1 MADLL
6 NIGISGLRVHQTS
19 LTVTGNNIANVATEG
34 YSRQDATIIS
44 NSSQNVG
51 GNWIGSG
58 ARVDSVQRIYD
69 EFLVSQ
75 LQKDSANFNF
85 FETLSVNAGQVDK
98 LLADPSTGIQP
109 GIENMFG
116 AFQAAIDDPSSL
128 AARQVLISE
137 SQGMVDRFDSI
148 QDRLN
153 DYNNII
159 NGQLGSMA
167 TQITTLGEAIA
178 ELNVQIQFSSSSASG
193 NAPNDL
199 LDKRDLAIKEL
210 SELVSVSVVQQ
221 GNAAV
226 NVFIGNGQA
235 LVIGKDFN
243 RLTTQIGGQDP
254 TRDSVVF
261 TINGVEQD
269 VTSQIQGGKM
279 GGLLDYRSEVLD
291 PVMNRLG
298 RTAIALQFNIN
309 QQHAL
314 GIDINGQ
321 AGGLFF
327 EDVNDAFSVHS
338 RVVGNAENAQPN
350 DRVLGVYITDPNKL
364 TDSEYEV
371 KFIGPNDYTFK
382 VTRISDGK
390 EMFTN
395 ALSTVY
401 PESFEVEGFDLTFEA
416 GSFKAGDKFYLMPTR
431 NGASQIE
438 LDINLPQEIALATAV
453 MTDFDVG
460 NIGQAIIS
468 PGLVLDANASS
479 FDIPGQLAPPLVVR
493 FTSDSRYDVLDN
505 SDPSNPVQLNP
516 PIMQQVYVPGVVN
529 NLLPANEGKTAV
541 NSLGG
546 FLPADF
552 FYQDYTVPT
561 TTPGNG
567 LFPAR
572 IRFNDPDPVTGGTT
586 QRSVITIGANT
597 PASEIAK
604 TLNDQQ
610 GISAS
615 ARTTLQL
622 SNFAS
627 DSGGF
632 LDQEFFLNGIE
643 LTDTLP
649 VGQVKYDLNY
659 PQTVPDP
666 VNANF
671 IADRINSNFTFQ
683 SMGIVAKSDGSTVT
697 ITALNGEDLAIEL
710 QGDHGDSMT
719 VSNGQNT
726 FVKATGATSSNPLSK
741 FEGYDFSEGGPY
753 TYEFEV
759 QGQGTFNIALTGT
772 YATGAELITAIEN
785 QITSTPF
792 FFTGKLAIDIDE
804 KGNILFQNELDI
816 SPSGTNGS
824 AKLTMG
830 GRVKV
835 VMDEGIVMESE
846 PPLSNLFE
854 AVPNQVPT
862 YLGYE
867 LTMEGT
873 AREGDQFYVNFNSDA
888 VTDNRNGALLGAIQ
902 TQEIIE
908 GDMTISEAYGRMV
921 EEVGSITARAQINT
935 ESAKVLLQNTQDSV
949 DGVSGVNLD
958 EEAAN
963 LIRFELGYNA
973 SAQVISVARDLFSTL
988 IGIFR

>member
-1 MADLL
+1 
-6 NIGISGLRVHQTS
+6 
-19 LTVTGNNIANVATEG
+19 
-34 YSRQDATIIS
+34 
-44 NSSQNVG
+44 
-51 GNWIGSG
+51 
-58 ARVDSVQRIYD
+58 
-69 EFLVSQ
+69 
-75 LQKDSANFNF
+75 
-85 FETLSVNAGQVDK
+85 
-98 LLADPSTGIQP
+98 
-109 GIENMFG
+109 
-116 AFQAAIDDPSSL
+116 
-128 AARQVLISE
+128 
-137 SQGMVDRFDSI
+137 
-148 QDRLN
+148 
-153 DYNNII
+153 
-159 NGQLGSMA
+159 
-167 TQITTLGEAIA
+167 
-178 ELNVQIQFSSSSASG
+178 
-193 NAPNDL
+193 
-199 LDKRDLAIKEL
+199 
-210 SELVSVSVVQQ
+210 
-221 GNAAV
+221 
-226 NVFIGNGQA
+226 
-235 LVIGKDFN
+235 
-243 RLTTQIGGQDP
+243 
-254 TRDSVVF
+254 
-261 TINGVEQD
+261 
-269 VTSQIQGGKM
+269 M

-298 RTAIALQFNIN
+298 RTSIALQFNIN

-327 EDVNDAFSVHS
+327 EDVNDPFFAHS
-338 RVVGNAENAQPN
+338 RVVGSVDNAKPD
-350 DRVLGVYITDPNKL
+350 DRVMGVNITDPNQL

-395 ALSTVY
+395 ALSTTY
-401 PESFEVEGFDLTFEA
+401 PESFSVEGFDLTFEA
-416 GSFKAGDKFYLMPTR
+416 GTFKAGDRFYLMPTR
-431 NGASQIE
+431 NGANQIE
-438 LDINLPQEIALATAV
+438 LDINLPQEIALASAV

-468 PGLVLDANASS
+468 PGVVMDANASS
-479 FDIPGQLAPPLVVR
+479 FDIPGQLSPPLVVR
-493 FTSDSRYDVLDN
+493 FTSDTRYDVLDN
-505 SDPSNPVQLNP
+505 SDPSNPVPLNP
-516 PIMQQVYVPGVVN
+516 PIMQQVYVSGVVN

-572 IRFNDPDPVTGGTT
+572 IRFSDPDPITGGII
-586 QRSVITIGANT
+586 QRSVISIGANT

-604 TLNDQQ
+604 TLNDQK

-615 ARTTLQL
+615 ARTTVQL
-622 SNFAS
+622 SNFVS
-627 DSGGF
+627 DSAGF

-649 VGQVKYDLNY
+649 VGQVKYELNY

-726 FVKATGATSSNPLSK
+726 FVKATGADSSKPLSK
-741 FEGYDFSEGGPY
+741 FEGYDFSVGGPY
-753 TYEFEV
+753 TYEFDV

-816 SPSGTNGS
+816 SPKGTNGS

-830 GRVKV
+830 GQVKV

-854 AVPNQVPT
+854 AVPNQIPT

-873 AREGDQFYVNFNSDA
+873 AHQGDQFYVDFNSDA

>member
-128 AARQVLISE
+128 PARQVLISE
-137 SQGMVDRFDSI
+137 SQGMVDRFHSI

-298 RTAIALQFNIN
+298 RTSIALQFNIN

-327 EDVNDAFSVHS
+327 EDVNDAFSAHS
-338 RVVGNAENAQPN
+338 RVVGNAENAPPN

-371 KFIGPNDYTFK
+371 KFIGPNDYIFK

-401 PESFEVEGFDLTFEA
+401 PESFEVEGFDL
-416 GSFKAGDKFYLMPTR
+416 SW
-431 NGASQIE
+431 
-438 LDINLPQEIALATAV
+438 
-453 MTDFDVG
+453 
-460 NIGQAIIS
+460 
-468 PGLVLDANASS
+468 LV
-479 FDIPGQLAPPLVVR
+479 
-493 FTSDSRYDVLDN
+493 
-505 SDPSNPVQLNP
+505 
-516 PIMQQVYVPGVVN
+516 
-529 NLLPANEGKTAV
+529 
-541 NSLGG
+541 
-546 FLPADF
+546 
-552 FYQDYTVPT
+552 
-561 TTPGNG
+561 
-567 LFPAR
+567 
-572 IRFNDPDPVTGGTT
+572 
-586 QRSVITIGANT
+586 
-597 PASEIAK
+597 
-604 TLNDQQ
+604 
-610 GISAS
+610 
-615 ARTTLQL
+615 
-622 SNFAS
+622 
-627 DSGGF
+627 
-632 LDQEFFLNGIE
+632 
-643 LTDTLP
+643 
-649 VGQVKYDLNY
+649 
-659 PQTVPDP
+659 
-666 VNANF
+666 
-671 IADRINSNFTFQ
+671 
-683 SMGIVAKSDGSTVT
+683 
-697 ITALNGEDLAIEL
+697 
-710 QGDHGDSMT
+710 
-719 VSNGQNT
+719 
-726 FVKATGATSSNPLSK
+726 
-741 FEGYDFSEGGPY
+741 
-753 TYEFEV
+753 
-759 QGQGTFNIALTGT
+759 
-772 YATGAELITAIEN
+772 
-785 QITSTPF
+785 
-792 FFTGKLAIDIDE
+792 
-804 KGNILFQNELDI
+804 
-816 SPSGTNGS
+816 
-824 AKLTMG
+824 
-830 GRVKV
+830 
-835 VMDEGIVMESE
+835 
-846 PPLSNLFE
+846 
-854 AVPNQVPT
+854 
-862 YLGYE
+862 
-867 LTMEGT
+867 
-873 AREGDQFYVNFNSDA
+873 
-888 VTDNRNGALLGAIQ
+888 
-902 TQEIIE
+902 
-908 GDMTISEAYGRMV
+908 
-921 EEVGSITARAQINT
+921 
-935 ESAKVLLQNTQDSV
+935 
-949 DGVSGVNLD
+949 
-958 EEAAN
+958 
-963 LIRFELGYNA
+963 
-973 SAQVISVARDLFSTL
+973 
-988 IGIFR
+988 

>member
-1 MADLL
+1 
-6 NIGISGLRVHQTS
+6 
-19 LTVTGNNIANVATEG
+19 
-34 YSRQDATIIS
+34 
-44 NSSQNVG
+44 
-51 GNWIGSG
+51 
-58 ARVDSVQRIYD
+58 
-69 EFLVSQ
+69 
-75 LQKDSANFNF
+75 
-85 FETLSVNAGQVDK
+85 
-98 LLADPSTGIQP
+98 
-109 GIENMFG
+109 
-116 AFQAAIDDPSSL
+116 
-128 AARQVLISE
+128 LI
-137 SQGMVDRFDSI
+137 
-148 QDRLN
+148 L
-153 DYNNII
+153 
-159 NGQLGSMA
+159 
-167 TQITTLGEAIA
+167 
-178 ELNVQIQFSSSSASG
+178 
-193 NAPNDL
+193 
-199 LDKRDLAIKEL
+199 
-210 SELVSVSVVQQ
+210 
-221 GNAAV
+221 
-226 NVFIGNGQA
+226 
-235 LVIGKDFN
+235 
-243 RLTTQIGGQDP
+243 
-254 TRDSVVF
+254 
-261 TINGVEQD
+261 
-269 VTSQIQGGKM
+269 
-279 GGLLDYRSEVLD
+279 
-291 PVMNRLG
+291 
-298 RTAIALQFNIN
+298 
-309 QQHAL
+309 
-314 GIDINGQ
+314 
-321 AGGLFF
+321 
-327 EDVNDAFSVHS
+327 
-338 RVVGNAENAQPN
+338 
-350 DRVLGVYITDPNKL
+350 
-364 TDSEYEV
+364 
-371 KFIGPNDYTFK
+371 
-382 VTRISDGK
+382 
-390 EMFTN
+390 
-395 ALSTVY
+395 
-401 PESFEVEGFDLTFEA
+401 A

-438 LDINLPQEIALATAV
+438 LDINLPQEIALASAV

-468 PGLVLDANASS
+468 PGLVMDANASS
-479 FDIPGQLAPPLVVR
+479 FDIPGQLSPPLVVR
-493 FTSDSRYDVLDN
+493 FTSDTRYDVLDN
-505 SDPSNPVQLNP
+505 SDPSNPVPLNP
-516 PIMQQVYVPGVVN
+516 PIMQQVYVSGVVN
-529 NLLPANEGKTAV
+529 NLLPASEGKTAV

-572 IRFNDPDPVTGGTT
+572 IRFSDPDPVTGGTT

-604 TLNDQQ
+604 TLNDQK

-622 SNFAS
+622 SNFVS
-627 DSGGF
+627 DSAGF
-632 LDQEFFLNGIE
+632 LDQDFFLNGIE

-671 IADRINSNFTFQ
+671 VTDRINSNFTFQ
-683 SMGIVAKSDGSTVT
+683 AMGIVAKSDGSTVT

-719 VSNGQNT
+719 VSSGQNT

-792 FFTGKLAIDIDE
+792 FFTGRLAIDIDE

-816 SPSGTNGS
+816 SPKGTNGS

-830 GRVKV
+830 GQVKV

-854 AVPNQVPT
+854 AVPNQIPT

-873 AREGDQFYVNFNSDA
+873 AHQGDQFYVDFNSDA

-902 TQEIIE
+902 TQEIVE

>member
-1 MADLL
+1 
-6 NIGISGLRVHQTS
+6 
-19 LTVTGNNIANVATEG
+19 
-34 YSRQDATIIS
+34 
-44 NSSQNVG
+44 
-51 GNWIGSG
+51 
-58 ARVDSVQRIYD
+58 
-69 EFLVSQ
+69 
-75 LQKDSANFNF
+75 
-85 FETLSVNAGQVDK
+85 
-98 LLADPSTGIQP
+98 
-109 GIENMFG
+109 
-116 AFQAAIDDPSSL
+116 
-128 AARQVLISE
+128 VLISE
-137 SQGMVDRFDSI
+137 SQGMVDRFHSI

-254 TRDSVVF
+254 TRDAVVF

-327 EDVNDAFSVHS
+327 EDVNDPFFAHN
-338 RVVGNAENAQPN
+338 RVVGNADNAQPN
-350 DRVLGVYITDPNKL
+350 DRVLGVYITDPNQL

-395 ALSTVY
+395 ALSTTF

-416 GSFKAGDKFYLMPTR
+416 GTFKAGDRFYIMPTR

-438 LDINLPQEIALATAV
+438 LDINLPQEIALASAV
-453 MTDFDVG
+453 MTEFDVG
-460 NIGQAIIS
+460 NIGHAIIS
-468 PGLVLDANASS
+468 PGVVTDANASS
-479 FDIPGQLAPPLVVR
+479 FELPGQLSPPLVIR
-493 FTSDSRYDVLDN
+493 FTSDTRYDVLDN
-505 SDPSNPVQLNP
+505 TDPANPVPLNP
-516 PIMQQVYVPGVVN
+516 PIMQQVYVSGIAN
-529 NLLPANEGKTAV
+529 DLLPANEGKTAV

-546 FLPADF
+546 YLPADF
-552 FYQDYTVPT
+552 FYQDYIMPT

-572 IRFNDPDPVTGGTT
+572 IRFSDPDPVTGGTI
-586 QRSVITIGANT
+586 QRSVISIGANT

-604 TLNDQQ
+604 TLNDQK

-622 SNFAS
+622 SNFVS
-627 DSGGF
+627 DSIGF
-632 LDQEFFLNGIE
+632 LDQDFFLNGIE
-643 LTDTLP
+643 LTDTLAI
-649 VGQVKYDLNY
+649 GQVKYDLNY
-659 PQTVPDP
+659 PQTVPNP

-683 SMGIVAKSDGSTVT
+683 AMGIVAKSDGATVT

-759 QGQGTFNIALTGT
+759 QGQGTFNISLTGT
-772 YATGAELITAIEN
+772 YATGAELITAIET

-792 FFTGKLAIDIDE
+792 FFNGKLRVDIDE
-804 KGNILFQNELDI
+804 KGNILFHTELDI
-816 SPSGTNGS
+816 SPKATNGS

-854 AVPNQVPT
+854 EFTNQIPT

-867 LTMEGT
+867 LTMEGN
-873 AREGDQFYVNFNSDA
+873 ASAGDQFYVNFNSDA
-888 VTDNRNGALLGAIQ
+888 VTDNRNGALLGSIQ

-988 IGIFR
+988 ISIFR